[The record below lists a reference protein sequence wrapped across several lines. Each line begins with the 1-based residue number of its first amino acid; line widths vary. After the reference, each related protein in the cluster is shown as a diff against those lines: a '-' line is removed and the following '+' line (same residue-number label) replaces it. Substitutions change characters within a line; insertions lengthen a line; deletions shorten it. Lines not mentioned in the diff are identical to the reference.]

1 MKKHWMLSLFGA
13 STLALALTACGSAEK
28 PRGPEAEP
36 PSPEAPPPPPS
47 PDATPTIPEP
57 VPRAEPPAERRF
69 ELRMRGVGLE
79 GFTSMRLPISR
90 VSVTTLEGK
99 LLPVFQR
106 TRVLELATA
115 GHSPLLAH
123 FDVPTDLER
132 VRITVYFA
140 DLGEFD
146 RHGKHE
152 KLEARGAPL
161 SFEVKVSDLATRGRA
176 VLALDAARSVVPFA
190 SSSVVIPNGVL
201 LF

>member
-1 MKKHWMLSLFGA
+1 MKKQWMLSLFGA
-13 STLALALTACGSAEK
+13 SALALALTACGSADK
-28 PRGPEAEP
+28 PRSPEVAP
-36 PSPEAPPPPPS
+36 PAPEAPPSP

-69 ELRMRGVGLE
+69 ELRMRGLGLE
-79 GFTSMRLPISR
+79 GFTSMRLPISE
-90 VSVTTLEGK
+90 VSVTTMEGK
-99 LLPVFQR
+99 PLPVWQR
-106 TRVLELATA
+106 ASVLELATA

-123 FDVPTDLER
+123 FDVPADLER
-132 VRITVYFA
+132 VRITVSFA

-161 SFEVKVSDLATRGRA
+161 SFEVKVSDLAMRGRA

-190 SSSVVIPNGVL
+190 SSSVVIPSGVL
-201 LF
+201 QF